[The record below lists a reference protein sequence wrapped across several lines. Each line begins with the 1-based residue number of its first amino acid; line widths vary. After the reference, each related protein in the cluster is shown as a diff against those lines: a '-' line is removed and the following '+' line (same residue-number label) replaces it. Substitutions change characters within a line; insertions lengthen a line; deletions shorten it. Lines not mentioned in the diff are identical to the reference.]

1 MIRRPPRSTLFPYT
15 TLFRSVDGPL
25 DRQDQRGPAGERQ
38 LRGAGHVAH
47 RLDRVVRAR
56 REAQPAAR
64 TRLVHDPH
72 DGAFDRHRVGGTHP
86 YAGHTGHARV
96 GFDLKV
102 HETAGRGAAALRET
116 SSKGA
121 VTWTPEHCL
130 SIGARTTTLWWSVI

>member
-1 MIRRPPRSTLFPYT
+1 MFVRFSRSFFLQEEAAIRVLTGTGVQTCALRTSGHAPP
-15 TLFRSVDGPL
+15 
-25 DRQDQRGPAGERQ
+25 
-38 LRGAGHVAH
+38 

-102 HETAGRGAAALRET
+102 HETAGRGAAALRKT